1 MNGVCSQELAAAL
14 LPVWL
19 RDIDAVYVDPA
30 VRDTPLVKRVAG
42 RLGHLPWRD
51 LPADGLSL
59 AGRRP
64 LYLKE
69 YKGRFLRFCPGARYY
84 RCCGYRIIHIGEN
97 CPIDC
102 SYCILRA
109 YFQDRTLKVWANQ
122 DALWTELDKAFS
134 TNRALRYRVGTG
146 EFTDSL
152 ALEPVTGY
160 SRDLVGFLRAYPNVC
175 LELKSKIVDL
185 SWMDSATR
193 ADRVLPAWS
202 LNAPTV
208 VAAEEPYAASL
219 EERLTA
225 ARTCAAAG
233 FRVCLHFD
241 PIVRYAGW
249 DSPTEGYAA
258 TVEMLFD
265 YLRPEDVAYVSLG
278 SFRFLP
284 DLKRVIETQCPN
296 AGYIYNE
303 FVRGLDGKQRLF
315 RPLRVEQFRFLVE
328 RLRRGGLDRQLYLC
342 MESDEVWRAVL
353 GRTPKEIGGLARR
366 LEALAFGEEA

>member
-1 MNGVCSQELAAAL
+1 MIADCSQAPGAAG
-14 LPVWL
+14 LPFWL
-19 RDIDAVYVDPA
+19 RDIDAVYVDPS
-30 VRDTPLVKRVAG
+30 VRDAPLTRRVAS
-42 RLGHLPWRD
+42 RLGHLPWREA
-51 LPADGLSL
+51 PRDGALE
-59 AGRRP
+59 GRQP

-69 YKGRFLRFCPGARYY
+69 YKGRFLRFCPGTRYY

-122 DALWTELDKAFS
+122 DALWSELGKAFS
-134 TNRALRYRVGTG
+134 TNRELRYRVGTG

-152 ALEPVTGY
+152 VLEPLTGY
-160 SRDLVGFLRAYPNVC
+160 SRDLVAFLRDYPNVC

-185 SWMDSATR
+185 SWLDAAR

-202 LNAPTV
+202 LNAPAM
-208 VAAEEPYAASL
+208 VASEEPFAASL
-219 EERLTA
+219 EQRLAA
-225 ARTCAAAG
+225 ARECASAG

-241 PIVRYAGW
+241 PILRYPGW
-249 DSPTEGYAA
+249 DSPSDGYAA
-258 TVEMLFD
+258 TIEMIFD
-265 YLRPEDVAYVSLG
+265 YLKPEQVAYLSLG

-284 DLKRVIETQCPN
+284 DLKRVIETHSPQSR
-296 AGYIYNE
+296 YLFNE
-303 FVRGLDGKQRLF
+303 FILGLDGKQRLF

-328 RLRRGGLDRQLYLC
+328 RLRRGGLDRQLYFC

-353 GRTPKEIGGLARR
+353 GRTPREMGGLGRR
-366 LEALAFGEEA
+366 LEALAFGEEG